1 MKQIFILITA
11 IFSSIAGYSR
21 SYDEKIA
28 EAMNAGDWF
37 ALDSIYNAAPKDSIW
52 SFLNVYSRCLIGT
65 RLNRPDVSI
74 PAFAE
79 LFNTQSE
86 QLDLGNLLNSAMMFS
101 MDLSRIGDNTKAAEV
116 LSSILNATK
125 QHLDPHTINSFQN
138 YIDKYNALSSYRP
151 YIIKFAD
158 KKGVVPF
165 HTIPVGKPENK
176 SVLLQL
182 ENSYINGFNAA
193 ITFDTGA
200 GTNVISESLAREY
213 NLIPLD
219 VETKVAGADI
229 HSGTTAIAK
238 ELKIGNITVYD
249 VPFSVM
255 NITSN
260 NDEAD
265 QYMDCFNIILGS
277 ELMLQLK
284 DLTIDF
290 INNQINVPE
299 EAPVKSDTP
308 SNMCFS
314 SQMNLLAKG
323 VIHNDTMLMC
333 IDSGDASY
341 GSLGNK
347 FFADNKNFITSHSE
361 FDSIRAAGIG
371 GIHITECYRVP
382 DLKLTLGGQTVVVP
396 QINVLLQ
403 NSPHGYDCNL
413 GLKTLMLFSKVHFN
427 LVDFVITTEQL

>member
-1 MKQIFILITA
+1 MKKIFILITT
-11 IFSSIAGYSR
+11 IFSSLVGYSQ
-21 SYDEKIA
+21 SYDERIA

-52 SFLNVYSRCLIGT
+52 GFLNVYSRCLIGN

-79 LFNTQSE
+79 LFNTHSE
-86 QLDLGNLLNSAMMFS
+86 QLDLGNMLNSAMMFS
-101 MDLSRIGDNTKAAEV
+101 MDLSRVGNNTKAAEV

-125 QHLDPHTINSFQN
+125 QHLDTHTINSFQN

-151 YIIKFAD
+151 YTIKFAD
-158 KKGVVPF
+158 NEGVVPF
-165 HTIPVGKPENK
+165 RTIPVGKPENK
-176 SVLLQL
+176 LVLMQV
-182 ENSYINGFNAA
+182 ENASINGFNTA

-200 GTNVISESLAREY
+200 GTNVISDSLARKFE
-213 NLIPLD
+213 LIPLD
-219 VETKVAGADI
+219 VETKVAGVDI
-229 HSGTTAIAK
+229 HSGTIAIAK
-238 ELKIGNITVYD
+238 VLKIGNITVYD

-255 NITSN
+255 NVTSN

-290 INNQINVPE
+290 INNQITVPE
-299 EAPVKSDTP
+299 EAPVKIDTP
-308 SNMCFS
+308 SNVCFS

-323 VIHNDTMLMC
+323 VIHNNTMLMC
-333 IDSGDASY
+333 IDSEDASY
-341 GSLGNK
+341 GSLGSR
-347 FFADNKNFITSHSE
+347 FLTENKNFITSHSE
-361 FDSIRAAGIG
+361 LDSIRTAGIG
-371 GIHITECYRVP
+371 GIQITESYKVP
-382 DLKLTLGGQTVVVP
+382 DLKLTLGGQSVVVP

-403 NSPHGYDCNL
+403 DSPHGYDCNL

-427 LVDFVITTEQL
+427 LVDFVLTTE